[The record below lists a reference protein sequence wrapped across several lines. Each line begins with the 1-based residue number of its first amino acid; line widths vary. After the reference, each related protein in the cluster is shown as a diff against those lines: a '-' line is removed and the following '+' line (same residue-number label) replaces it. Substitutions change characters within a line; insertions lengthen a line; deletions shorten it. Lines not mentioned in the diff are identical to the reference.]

1 MPCLAKIEGQLKTEA
16 RRLSKKS
23 QKVER
28 TLKEGMLN
36 NKNKDDS
43 EAHNEIEKKTIL
55 KCLSK
60 HIVILVI
67 VIILFILVKDFC

>member
-1 MPCLAKIEGQLKTEA
+1 MKCLCSSNYLMPCLAKIEGQLKTEA
-16 RRLSKKS
+16 RRLSKES

-43 EAHNEIEKKTIL
+43 EAHNEAEKK
-55 KCLSK
+55 KR
-60 HIVILVI
+60 
-67 VIILFILVKDFC
+67 F

>member
-1 MPCLAKIEGQLKTEA
+1 MKCLCSSNYLMPCLAKIEGQLKTEA
-16 RRLSKKS
+16 RRLSKES

-43 EAHNEIEKKTIL
+43 EAHNEIEKKN
-55 KCLSK
+55 
-60 HIVILVI
+60 
-67 VIILFILVKDFC
+67 DFEMLE